1 MKKLFLP
8 IVIAT
13 ISHCDTLNYAVLDK
27 HSSVLPENKIQ
38 IRTSYLKVNDT
49 IDFLDIKESE
59 LGSYGDSFDTIGDM
73 DGYDFNL
80 RYGLSSKNSIFINY
94 QRWNVDYGDSTLN
107 NNKIDIYNRFNIYK
121 TISFD
126 IGYIQDKAN
135 PITIK
140 NDKMLNSMINKIK
153 PNSGIKIDNG
163 SIIEDDGT
171 ITTINDSNGNQLSP
185 YISIEDLQSSSYY
198 TRLLFGYNISR
209 SSFLDFYLG
218 YRYNDIKTKI
228 FIYPKTNADFNSKI
242 EEFNIPN
249 LNRDET
255 VVTLGATYTLQLKRN
270 IYEFNYE
277 YNKVFRDD
285 ELSYANISH
294 ILNITIAKEI
304 RDKLLLYIGGKV
316 MFQQFNTDL
325 PYLYNKYTQT
335 QFDKKYGFAKVG
347 VVYSF

>member
-1 MKKLFLP
+1 MKKLLLP
-8 IVIAT
+8 IIIGT
-13 ISHCDTLNYAVLDK
+13 LSYCDNLNYAVLDK
-27 HSSVLPENKIQ
+27 HASVLPNSKVQ

-49 IDFLDIKESE
+49 IDFLNIKDSE

-80 RYGLSSKNSIFINY
+80 RYGLSSKDSIFLNY
-94 QRWNVDYGDSTLN
+94 QKWNIDYGDSTLN

-126 IGYIQDKAN
+126 IGYKQDKAN
-135 PITIK
+135 PINIK
-140 NDKMLNSMINKIK
+140 NDKILNSMINKIK

-163 SIIEDDGT
+163 SIIGDDGS
-171 ITTINDSNGNQLSP
+171 ISTINDANGNQLSP
-185 YISIEDLQSSSYY
+185 YISIEDLESNSYY
-198 TRLLFGYNISR
+198 TRLLFGYNISKI
-209 SSFLDFYLG
+209 SFLDFYLG

-228 FIYPKTNADFNSKI
+228 SIYPKTNADFNDKI
-242 EEFNIPN
+242 KDFNIPN

-255 VVTLGATYTLQLKRN
+255 VATFGINYTLQLKRY

-277 YNKVFRDD
+277 YNKIFRDTD
-285 ELSYANISH
+285 LAYANTSN
-294 ILNITIAKEI
+294 ILNITIAREI
-304 RDKLLLYIGGKV
+304 SNQLLFYIGGKV
-316 MFQQFNTDL
+316 MFEQFNTDL

-347 VVYSF
+347 IVYYF